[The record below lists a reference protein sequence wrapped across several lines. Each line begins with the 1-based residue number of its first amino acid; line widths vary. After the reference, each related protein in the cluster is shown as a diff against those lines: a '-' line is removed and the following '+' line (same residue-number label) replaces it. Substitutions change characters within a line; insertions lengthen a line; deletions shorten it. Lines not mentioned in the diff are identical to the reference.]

1 MSIFTAAWRP
11 GARCGRLSPISTA
24 TSSLLTP
31 LPASVLSPVAVPFC
45 SHTFPDPNPASSRST
60 RSSKTTLATK
70 CTTCELHRE
79 AEEAAREYL
88 VNGCEEPDRLKWE
101 SSRCRIANHAH
112 SQPGDTD
119 GCSEVYVL
127 PHCARQAVKDADELS
142 EDLAA
147 EEAIASN
154 GMTPQSGNTNAPQRP
169 EQPARTL
176 KSCFAGNSLSKATTT
191 PRSLTFATY
200 ADVNTAP
207 NPYTHHHRDENLYR
221 HNWFYQRT
229 RGPEV
234 YEPRQWAA
242 PSDGRLLNTSGAA
255 INGWGEEEDGEVGDI
270 KREELGAA
278 WERELLEAARKR
290 QLEAARGR
298 ELEAAR
304 GRELEAAREGELA
317 ESE

>member
-1 MSIFTAAWRP
+1 VSIFTAAWRP
-11 GARCGRLSPISTA
+11 GARRGRLSPISTA
-24 TSSLLTP
+24 ASSSLTP
-31 LPASVLSPVAVPFC
+31 LPASALSHVAVPFC

-60 RSSKTTLATK
+60 RSSKNLLAAK

-88 VNGCEEPDRLKWE
+88 VNGCEESDRLKWE

-119 GCSEVYVL
+119 SCSEVYVL
-127 PHCARQAVKDADELS
+127 PHCARQAAKDADELA
-142 EDLAA
+142 EELAV

-154 GMTPQSGNTNAPQRP
+154 GMKPRPSTTNALHRS
-169 EQPARTL
+169 EQPARSL
-176 KSCFAGNSLSKATTT
+176 RSCFAGNSLSKATTT
-191 PRSLTFATY
+191 SRSLTFATY

-207 NPYTHHHRDENLYR
+207 NSYTHHHRDENLYR
-221 HNWFYQRT
+221 RDWFYQRP

-234 YEPRQWAA
+234 YEPGPWVA
-242 PSDGRLLNTSGAA
+242 PSDGRWLNTSGAA
-255 INGWGEEEDGEVGDI
+255 IDGWGKEEDGELGDI
-270 KREELGAA
+270 KREKLEAA

-290 QLEAARGR
+290 

-304 GRELEAAREGELA
+304 ERELEAARERELA
-317 ESE
+317 ESK

>member
-11 GARCGRLSPISTA
+11 GARRGRLSPISTA

-31 LPASVLSPVAVPFC
+31 LPASALSPVAVPFC
-45 SHTFPDPNPASSRST
+45 SHTFQDPNPASSRST
-60 RSSKTTLATK
+60 RSSKNILATK

-79 AEEAAREYL
+79 AEDAAREYL
-88 VNGCEEPDRLKWE
+88 VNGCEESDRLKWE

-112 SQPGDTD
+112 SRPGDTD

-127 PHCARQAVKDADELS
+127 PHCTRQTVEDADELA
-142 EDLAA
+142 EELAV
-147 EEAIASN
+147 EEAIASD
-154 GMTPQSGNTNAPQRP
+154 GMTPQPSTTNTPRQS
-169 EQPARTL
+169 EQPVRSL
-176 KSCFAGNSLSKATTT
+176 KSCFAGNSLSKATTIS
-191 PRSLTFATY
+191 RSLTFATY

-207 NPYTHHHRDENLYR
+207 KSYTHHHRDENLYR
-221 HNWFYQRT
+221 RDWFYQRT
-229 RGPEV
+229 RGSEV

-255 INGWGEEEDGEVGDI
+255 IDGWGEEEDGEVGDI
-270 KREELGAA
+270 KREELEAA
-278 WERELLEAARKR
+278 RERELEAAR
-290 QLEAARGR
+290 ER

-304 GRELEAAREGELA
+304 GRELA

>member
-11 GARCGRLSPISTA
+11 GARRGRLSPISTA

-31 LPASVLSPVAVPFC
+31 LPASALSPVAVPFC

-60 RSSKTTLATK
+60 RSSKNILATK

-79 AEEAAREYL
+79 DEDAAREYL
-88 VNGCEEPDRLKWE
+88 VNGCEESDRLKWK

-112 SQPGDTD
+112 SRPGDTD

-127 PHCARQAVKDADELS
+127 PHCTRQTVKDADELA
-142 EDLAA
+142 EELAV
-147 EEAIASN
+147 EEAIASD
-154 GMTPQSGNTNAPQRP
+154 GMTPQPSTTNTPRQS

-176 KSCFAGNSLSKATTT
+176 KSC
-191 PRSLTFATY
+191 SLTFATY

-207 NPYTHHHRDENLYR
+207 KSYTHHHRDENLYR
-221 HNWFYQRT
+221 RDWFYQRT
-229 RGPEV
+229 RGSE
-234 YEPRQWAA
+234 
-242 PSDGRLLNTSGAA
+242 
-255 INGWGEEEDGEVGDI
+255 ICEVGDI
-270 KREELGAA
+270 KREELEAA

-290 QLEAARGR
+290 QLEAARER
-298 ELEAAR
+298 ELD
-304 GRELEAAREGELA
+304 AARERELA